1 MAHRKWNEIKQQP
14 SMLPGPAVPDCS
26 LVSFYF
32 LWAILSTGTV
42 HYLIDELIVPPGI
55 APEGP
60 FPFGEGVPDA
70 AGDPVVLLQPDVLHG
85 EEERVRHRA
94 VVAAHEVAALLMRV
108 RMGTLG

>member
-1 MAHRKWNEIKQQP
+1 MRELDP
-14 SMLPGPAVPDCS
+14 PARGGQDAGSRNLGS
-26 LVSFYF
+26 LVSR
-32 LWAILSTGTV
+32 ISV
-42 HYLIDELIVPPGI
+42 PYLIDELIVPPGI